1 MSETLYEVKNSGTSL
16 LKDRGSKFHGVV
28 HPCHDLTQ
36 AQVYLEEIKRQFHD
50 ARHHCYAY
58 RLGKLGDT
66 SYSTDDGEPAHSAG
80 DPILGAIK
88 SAQLT
93 NVWVGVIRYFGG
105 TKLGVR
111 GLIEAYRGAAEEA
124 LLQVN
129 RQAVLLQAKFELIYP
144 YERTSEIRRILHPYP
159 CEEQESVYTT
169 RVRQVLGIQR
179 DLYPELQAQLEA
191 ADFDYQTISI
201 D

>member
-1 MSETLYEVKNSGTSL
+1 MSETLYEAKSSGSSL

-28 HPCHDLTQ
+28 HPCLDLTQ
-36 AQVYLEEIKRQFHD
+36 AQAYLEGIKQQFHD

-58 RLGKLGDT
+58 RIGKSGET
-66 SYSTDDGEPAHSAG
+66 TYATDDGEPAHSAG

-88 SAQLT
+88 SANLT

-124 LLQVN
+124 LIHID
-129 RQAVLLQAKFELIYP
+129 RQEIILKAKFELVYP

-159 CEEQESVYTT
+159 YEELESVYTEQ
-169 RVRQVLGIQR
+169 VKQVLEIQR
-179 DLYPELQAQLEA
+179 DLYPALQAQLHA
-191 ADFDYQTISI
+191 AAFDYKTISI